1 MFPKWTVQSEIR
13 LKLLQVHNKQYFI
26 SMQASYVPESIRSMY
41 IYIYSFIKKT
51 SLIYARE

>member
-13 LKLLQVHNKQYFI
+13 LKLLQVNNKQYFI

-51 SLIYARE
+51 SLIYVRE

>member
-26 SMQASYVPESIRSMY
+26 SMQASYVPERIWSMY

>member
-26 SMQASYVPESIRSMY
+26 SMQASYVPESIWSMY